1 MRNYHTFYGEMS
13 MRRWVIQTLKR
24 ETILVIASILAIV
37 SCFIVHPDKEYLGYI
52 HTHTIG
58 QLICLMLVVAGMQR
72 IGVFRIIGAKMLS
85 HARTPRFLVLIFIG
99 LTFFSSMLI
108 TNDVA
113 LVTFVPFA
121 IAVLIMAH
129 MEDKTVITVTLMT
142 LGANLGSMLTPVG
155 NAHNLYLAAKTEMP
169 IGQFLLIMIP
179 YSGMAAILLI
189 IATFIFLSDK
199 QIPGF
204 EGLDSDTIERHI
216 LAPEIEKEQPDEIR
230 ITGYGAGYGGWRLY
244 VYIAL
249 FIVCLLAVSGII
261 PLWAMIAVCF
271 GVFFLTD
278 RRAFKHVDWGLP
290 LTFVAFFIF
299 IGNMRRVPE
308 FYTLAANLVQIDPL
322 DVAVGSSQLISNVP
336 TTLLLASFSN
346 NWHALIVGTNLGGM
360 GTLIASMASL
370 VSFKA
375 VTARYPEKKR
385 NYLGVYTVM
394 NVVFLAILLGL
405 AHLLV

>member
-1 MRNYHTFYGEMS
+1 

-189 IATFIFLSDK
+189 IATFIFFSDK

-230 ITGYGAGYGGWRLY
+230 ITGYGAGSGGSTSTSPFSSSASWP
-244 VYIAL
+244 
-249 FIVCLLAVSGII
+249 S
-261 PLWAMIAVCF
+261 
-271 GVFFLTD
+271 
-278 RRAFKHVDWGLP
+278 
-290 LTFVAFFIF
+290 
-299 IGNMRRVPE
+299 
-308 FYTLAANLVQIDPL
+308 AA
-322 DVAVGSSQLISNVP
+322 SSP
-336 TTLLLASFSN
+336 C
-346 NWHALIVGTNLGGM
+346 G
-360 GTLIASMASL
+360 
-370 VSFKA
+370 
-375 VTARYPEKKR
+375 P
-385 NYLGVYTVM
+385 
-394 NVVFLAILLGL
+394 
-405 AHLLV
+405 